1 MSVRELFEANL
12 AVIERAIEAVCAQA
26 SLRGADAEDFASAVK
41 LHLLEN
47 DCAVLRKWEG
57 RSSLATYMTIVVR
70 RLLVDQRRAGGRF
83 YVSVAAQRQG
93 DAAVMLERL
102 IARDGR
108 GVGEAIEMVRAAHP
122 QVTAPQLSAMAAA
135 LPERAPRVRMVAMA
149 DHHADRLAAADK
161 ADEEANAFDR
171 ARRSAHAS
179 RVVREAM
186 GALTAE
192 ERLIL
197 RLRFDKGA
205 SIADIARMLNVA
217 QRPLYR
223 RIEAILTVL
232 RGAMKREG
240 LDSASIADLIGG
252 SEERLDFRLAW
263 KSDEL
268 HPSISGGSSE
278 SQQ

>member
-12 AVIERAIEAVCAQA
+12 AVIERAIEAVCAHA
-26 SLRGADAEDFASAVK
+26 SLRGADAEDFESAVK
-41 LHLLEN
+41 LQLLEN
-47 DCAVLRKWEG
+47 DCAVLRKWER
-57 RSSLATYMTIVVR
+57 RSSLATYITIVIR

-108 GVGEAIEMVRAAHP
+108 SVDEAIEMVRAAHP
-122 QVTAPQLSAMAAA
+122 HVTARQLSAMAAA
-135 LPERAPRVRMVAMA
+135 LPERAPRARMVAMA
-149 DHHADRLAAADK
+149 DRHAERCAAADK

-171 ARRSAHAS
+171 ARRSAHAN
-179 RVVREAM
+179 RIVREAM

-192 ERLIL
+192 DRLIL
-197 RLRFDKGA
+197 RLRFGKGA
-205 SIADIARMLNVA
+205 SIAGIARMLTVA

-223 RIEAILTVL
+223 RIEAILAVL
-232 RGAMKREG
+232 RRAMEREG

-252 SEERLDFRLAW
+252 SDERLDFRLAW
-263 KSDEL
+263 KSDEP
-268 HPSISGGSSE
+268 HPSISGESSE
-278 SQQ
+278 GHR